1 MSAPILGVENNVGG
15 LRVEC
20 TVRRAEDVMPRFEL
34 LCVKGVITLPDEWKY
49 STN

>member
-20 TVRRAEDVMPRFEL
+20 TVRREDVMQRFEL
-34 LCVKGVITLPDEWKY
+34 LCGKGVITLAD
-49 STN
+49 